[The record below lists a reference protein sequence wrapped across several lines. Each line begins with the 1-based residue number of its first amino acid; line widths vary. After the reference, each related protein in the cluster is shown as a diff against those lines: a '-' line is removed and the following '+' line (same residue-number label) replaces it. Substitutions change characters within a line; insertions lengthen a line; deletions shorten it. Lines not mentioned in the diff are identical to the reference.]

1 MDRFA
6 VIGLGRFGSRLAQNL
21 AAAGA
26 EVIAIDHT
34 RQIVEELRDKVTL
47 AIALDATDE
56 QALRLQ
62 GIDQVDC
69 AVVGIGNNFEA
80 NALATVLL
88 RSIGVKRI
96 ISRAGNQMQAQ
107 ILQRIGADGV
117 VRPEDEAAD
126 RWSHRLLAPF
136 TIDHIE
142 LAENYAIIQMPTPA
156 AWVGKSLA
164 DLDMRRKHQVTLVAI
179 KRLVGAEAPT
189 SGNSGLPKGAAPG
202 PSDADLMERVVEAP
216 LPTSRLRETDIL
228 VIAGFDQDIEK
239 LPK

>member
-142 LAENYAIIQMPTPA
+142 LAENYAIIQMPTPG

-179 KRLVGAEAPT
+179 KRLVPGETLKPG
-189 SGNSGLPKGAAPG
+189 SSGLPRGAAPG
-202 PSDADLMERVVEAP
+202 PSDEELMERVVEAP
-216 LPTSRLRETDIL
+216 LPTSRLRESDIL

-239 LPK
+239 LPR